1 LRSSIGLRH
10 RSRPVEVKQV
20 ERETGGPIRLA
31 TIERVW
37 QVADVGHAAVIGR
50 GGLAEH
56 DFSPAGQLVA
66 ERFGIAVSDRDR
78 FGKSVSPC
86 CDRRRLRQS
95 DGHHI

>member
-37 QVADVGHAAVIGR
+37 QVADVCHAAVIGH
-50 GGLAEH
+50 GDLAIEH
-56 DFSPAGQLVA
+56 DFSPAGHWPPNGS
-66 ERFGIAVSDRDR
+66 E
-78 FGKSVSPC
+78 
-86 CDRRRLRQS
+86 
-95 DGHHI
+95 